1 MLDLIKNNIDNI
13 SNLCKKHKVKQLFLF
28 GSALTN
34 KFNENSDLDFAVIF
48 NDQLSPIEHGESF
61 FNLLEDLENLLKIQ
75 IDLISYRAVKNPIF
89 KEELD
94 NTKYSLYAAA

>member
-1 MLDLIKNNIDNI
+1 MLGLISKNRKEITA
-13 SNLCKKHKVKQLFLF
+13 LCEKHEVKQLFLF

-34 KFNENSDLDFAVIF
+34 KFNEESDLDFAVIF
-48 NDQLSPIEHGESF
+48 NEHLSPVEHGEAF
-61 FNLLEDLENLLKIQ
+61 FNLLEGLEDLLKIE

-94 NTKYSLYAAA
+94 KTKFSLYAAA